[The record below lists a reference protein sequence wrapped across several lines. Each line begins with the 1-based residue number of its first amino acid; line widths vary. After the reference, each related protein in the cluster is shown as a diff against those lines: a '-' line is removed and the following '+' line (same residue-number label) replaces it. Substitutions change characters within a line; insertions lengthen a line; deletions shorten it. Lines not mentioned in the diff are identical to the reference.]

1 MKVVIPA
8 AGLGTRFLPLSH
20 VLPKEL
26 LPLGDK
32 ALIHHALLEAE
43 LGGFDSAL
51 IVTSKRKSAIRA
63 YFEPDP
69 GLERLLA
76 ARGEDAALECLRTTA
91 ELAIRMGLEFVDQ
104 PEPLGLGDAV
114 LRCRRQA
121 GPGPFG
127 VLLPD
132 DVVPS
137 GEHWRQ
143 LRALHAATGAA
154 VLCVRPVPPEETAR
168 FGIADC
174 ALDAEGRLRVRS
186 MVEKPPPGTSRST
199 WAIFGRY
206 VVTEPVL
213 EALSAQAGSGG
224 ELQLTDGFAAVLD
237 DQPGVYAIAFRGEL
251 YDAGTPAE
259 YARSVSRF
267 RPLAS

>member
-8 AGLGTRFLPLSH
+8 AGLGTRFLPLSQ

-43 LGGFDSAL
+43 LGSFDSAL
-51 IVTSKRKSAIRA
+51 VVISKRKSAIRA

-69 GLERLLA
+69 AFERLLA
-76 ARGEDAALECLRTTA
+76 DRGEHAALKRLHATA
-91 ELAIRMGLEFVDQ
+91 ELADRMHLEFVDQ

-121 GPGPFG
+121 GGGPFA

-137 GEHWRQ
+137 GDHWRQ
-143 LRALHAATGAA
+143 LRSLHAATGAPA
-154 VLCVRPVPPEETAR
+154 FCVRRVPLEETPR

-174 ALDAEGRLRVRS
+174 VPDAEGRLLVRS
-186 MVEKPPPGTSRST
+186 MVEKPQPGKAPSN

-206 VVTEPVL
+206 IVTDAVL
-213 EALSAQAGSGG
+213 DALAARATSHA

-237 DQPGVYAIAFRGEL
+237 HPPGVYAIPFEGEM
-251 YDAGTPAE
+251 YDSGTPAE

-267 RPLAS
+267 RVN